1 MADDLLT
8 DVLPQTPSPMS
19 FRVKFPFRNVARFG
33 TSDSPNRVY
42 MKTTL
47 FGLFGKVEIAAKQL
61 RDSLVYFKLKVVGAM
76 VVLVGGVQVTTG
88 VGR

>member
-1 MADDLLT
+1 
-8 DVLPQTPSPMS
+8 
-19 FRVKFPFRNVARFG
+19 
-33 TSDSPNRVY
+33 

-61 RDSLVYFKLKVVGAM
+61 RDSLVYFKLKVVAGAEQWCW
-76 VVLVGGVQVTTG
+76 LAGGVQVTTG

>member
-1 MADDLLT
+1 
-8 DVLPQTPSPMS
+8 
-19 FRVKFPFRNVARFG
+19 
-33 TSDSPNRVY
+33 